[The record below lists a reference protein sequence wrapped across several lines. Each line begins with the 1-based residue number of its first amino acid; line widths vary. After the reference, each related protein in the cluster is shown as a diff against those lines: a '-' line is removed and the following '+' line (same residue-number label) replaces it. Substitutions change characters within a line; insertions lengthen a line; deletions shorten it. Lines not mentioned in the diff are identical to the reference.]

1 MRFVLLPKESL
12 VSASLARKQDYY
24 IARRQRSV
32 SKGKGDP
39 RKRGPFDL
47 MNALTSVFSSVF
59 L

>member
-1 MRFVLLPKESL
+1 MLLLKESL

-24 IARRQRSV
+24 IAWRQKSV
-32 SKGKGDP
+32 SRGKGGP